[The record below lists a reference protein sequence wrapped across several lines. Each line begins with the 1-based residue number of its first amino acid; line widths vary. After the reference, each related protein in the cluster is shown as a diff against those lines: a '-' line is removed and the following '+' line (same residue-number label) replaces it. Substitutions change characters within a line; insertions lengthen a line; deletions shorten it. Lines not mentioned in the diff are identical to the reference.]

1 MEEIKIN
8 IKSNIDINMNSLE
21 EFDRLLISSD
31 KASEYSVE
39 ISKTD
44 SMIKVVMEY
53 KGDKKEFIYKDY
65 SGKIGEQILLMI
77 KNLMLKMNNK
87 NYQKHY

>member
-31 KASEYSVE
+31 KTSEYSVE

-53 KGDKKEFIYKDY
+53 KGDKKEFIYRDY
-65 SGKIGEQILLMI
+65 SSKIGEQILLMI

-87 NYQKHY
+87 N